1 MAAHRGATD
10 TYPHFQ
16 CGICVKF
23 SCPPRPLSKI
33 TSTCRLCCRWR
44 GQSGTEEQ
52 GKKSILVLF
61 LVLSHP
67 VSPPP
72 LCQSGLVSLFQQV
85 QRCHPPCGFQV
96 VSAQVFVL
104 EQHPWNSCDC
114 DLFFL
119 VVRATWDFDLIIYMS
134 NFYIVHIVCPSA
146 GPISPHL
153 CTHPATIPGGS
164 IWTFMTIYD

>member
-1 MAAHRGATD
+1 MAAHREATD

-33 TSTCRLCCRWR
+33 TGTCRLCCRWR

-61 LVLSHP
+61 LVLSPPYTSLDWSDVILHVGSRLSLLR
-67 VSPPP
+67 VSSWSSIPET
-72 LCQSGLVSLFQQV
+72 
-85 QRCHPPCGFQV
+85 V
-96 VSAQVFVL
+96 VIVI
-104 EQHPWNSCDC
+104 C
-114 DLFFL
+114 FFL